1 MIKVIS
7 RLKFTVVHRLYLFEK
22 IDRQNSS
29 HNF

>member
-7 RLKFTVVHRLYLFEK
+7 RLKFIVVHRLYLSK
-22 IDRQNSS
+22 KMDRQNSS